1 MMADQQPASLAYF
14 YGQDAYAIEHAARD
28 LAHALSSASGQ
39 PIETWRTSTDDE
51 DALGSAANGSGS
63 EGAARRRTRLL
74 DEVAQ
79 RIATAPMFGGGTLV
93 VIRQPGAVLRES
105 GARQRLVDL
114 LPNVAPG
121 NALCFVDLLP
131 TGGKAPAHTTLLRDA
146 VTGAGGVARE
156 YPALTRDRMEAFIT
170 SRAAEL
176 GTTLGPGGA
185 RLLAERVGAHVRESD
200 IDRRRQSELAN
211 AEIEKLALLRPG
223 GTVTRED
230 VATLVDEAVPASAW
244 ALQDAVGARRAG
256 RAAALAD
263 SLVNQG
269 TPLPVLIAQLH
280 RRLRELIIVRDH
292 LESGAKPPELTRTL
306 RMQPFRVQKLAE
318 QARTWQAAELDAALG
333 ALLELDMLSKGIA
346 PDGSPHSLSDER
358 SRLALLAWIGQRV
371 QRSG

>member
-1 MMADQQPASLAYF
+1 MMADQPPPSLAYF
-14 YGQDAYAIEHAARD
+14 YGQDTYAIEHAARD

-39 PIETWRTSTDDE
+39 PIETWRASTDDE
-51 DALGSAANGSGS
+51 DAPGSAANGSAG

-74 DEVAQ
+74 DEVTQ

-131 TGGKAPAHTTLLRDA
+131 TGGKAPAHTAILRDA

-176 GTTLGPGGA
+176 GTALGPGGA

-200 IDRRRQSELAN
+200 IDRRRQAELAN

-230 VATLVDEAVPASAW
+230 VAALVDEAVPASAW

-256 RAAALAD
+256 QAAALAD

-292 LESGAKPPELTRTL
+292 LDSGAKPPELARTL
-306 RMQPFRVQKLAE
+306 KMQPFRAQKLAE
-318 QARTWQAAELDAALG
+318 QARTWQAAQLDGALG
-333 ALLELDMLSKGIA
+333 ALLEVDMLSKGIA

-371 QRSG
+371 RRSG